1 MKSLVKKVKVGLKDF
16 PSPLP
21 VMTCAASLAH
31 LRLLGS
37 VREMRLRDVNLT
49 SVSAEHLVSLSSSVT
64 ECVDIQSVCGCDLDT
79 ILDNV
84 KITTLEI
91 GYQSLDSKETQA
103 LVRAMESGVERVW
116 LKSETRLN
124 MEGLIEYNGQ
134 GKCKEVKCW
143 YDTRD
148 KYRKQLKTWAMSRDW
163 KVTVDDKFFFIIERI

>member
-1 MKSLVKKVKVGLKDF
+1 MLEWSNT
-16 PSPLP
+16 PLP
-21 VMTCAASLAH
+21 VITCAASLAYH
-31 LRLLGS
+31 RLLGS

-64 ECVDIQSVCGCDLDT
+64 EHVDIQSVCGCDLDT

-143 YDTRD
+143 YDTKD